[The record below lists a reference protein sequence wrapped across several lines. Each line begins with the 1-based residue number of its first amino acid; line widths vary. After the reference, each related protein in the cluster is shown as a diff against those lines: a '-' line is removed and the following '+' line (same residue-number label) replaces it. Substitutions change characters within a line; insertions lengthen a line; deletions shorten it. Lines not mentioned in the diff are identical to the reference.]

1 MAPRIIRATL
11 DGGQNFGRLRRPEN
25 FDILELET
33 LISKGKTLKFSASG
47 GEKINIFVRIYWFLK
62 GKSPPEAKIFG
73 NGDFQG

>member
-1 MAPRIIRATL
+1 L

-47 GEKINIFVRIYWFLK
+47 GEKIGYFCSDILIFE
-62 GKSPPEAKIFG
+62 G
-73 NGDFQG
+73 

>member
-1 MAPRIIRATL
+1 M

-47 GEKINIFVRIYWFLK
+47 GEKIRYFCSDILIFK
-62 GKSPPEAKIFG
+62 GKSPPEAKILE
-73 NGDFQG
+73 NRDFQG